1 MFKLPYITLGLLLFI
16 IGMVITPGFIALA
29 LTLVGCYILSRIMAL
44 DYGVPA
50 FFIIGVIIFGLCF
63 FLASPLLQE
72 IGLDR
77 GTSNIIRVLT
87 TLASGVFTWLSVP
100 KNS

>member
-63 FLASPLLQE
+63 FLVSPMLQE